1 MEHIVG
7 SETEKNI
14 LYTFAC
20 ESMARTRYELY
31 GNQAKLDGYLRAADF
46 FLEAARQELQHGRRM
61 YQALQG
67 NPITG
72 QWKIQQPLFGDTVS
86 NLERSIESEHTEWEF
101 VYPHFADIALQ
112 AGFPRLATVW
122 RSIAVAEKYHEKR
135 FRAML
140 QNVQAGN
147 EIESFYQSLIRSAEK
162 IRVLRCDSCGY
173 VAEDGVVPDFCPV
186 CGMGPEQFKP
196 LGKT

>member
-112 AGFPRLATVW
+112 EGFPRLATVW
-122 RSIAVAEKYHEKR
+122 RSIAVAEK
-135 FRAML
+135 
-140 QNVQAGN
+140 
-147 EIESFYQSLIRSAEK
+147 
-162 IRVLRCDSCGY
+162 
-173 VAEDGVVPDFCPV
+173 
-186 CGMGPEQFKP
+186 
-196 LGKT
+196 

>member
-1 MEHIVG
+1 
-7 SETEKNI
+7 
-14 LYTFAC
+14 
-20 ESMARTRYELY
+20 
-31 GNQAKLDGYLRAADF
+31 
-46 FLEAARQELQHGRRM
+46 M

-101 VYPHFADIALQ
+101 VYPHFADIALRE
-112 AGFPRLATVW
+112 GFPRLATVW

-135 FRAML
+135 FQAML

-147 EIESFYQSLIRSAEK
+147 EIESFYQSLIRSAK
-162 IRVLRCDSCGY
+162 KFVYCAVILAGTLPKTVWCRIFVLY
-173 VAEDGVVPDFCPV
+173 VEWDRNS
-186 CGMGPEQFKP
+186 
-196 LGKT
+196 LSL